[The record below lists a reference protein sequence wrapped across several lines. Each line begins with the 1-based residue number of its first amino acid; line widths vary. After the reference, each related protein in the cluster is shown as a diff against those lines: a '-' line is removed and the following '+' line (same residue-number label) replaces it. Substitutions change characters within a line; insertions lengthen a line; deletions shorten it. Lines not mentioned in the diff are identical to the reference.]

1 MRTAKESKDEKKCG
15 EGEDKGDKDARPGLF
30 MTYNTKLARSSHKPP
45 ATRKSEVHRPS
56 SRPSTGSTGST
67 TVQSKYSTGSH
78 AGVGARFELAHAG
91 WMEISA
97 VSILC
102 SPTRPRPR
110 SSISQSLKPSF
121 LAEDPL
127 LKKVHSVLITFWDTS
142 RQN

>member
-30 MTYNTKLARSSHKPP
+30 MAYNTKLARSSHKPP
-45 ATRKSEVHRPS
+45 ATRKSEVHRPL
-56 SRPSTGSTGST
+56 SRASTGSTGST
-67 TVQSKYSTGSH
+67 TVVSTGSH

-127 LKKVHSVLITFWDTS
+127 LKKVHSVLITFWDTN